1 METPLARAADADAAL
16 IECLLNIF
24 VSTPASVNVSLNHR
38 EIDAEVTGL

>member
-16 IECLLNIF
+16 IERPLNIF
-24 VSTPASVNVSLNHR
+24 VSTPASANVSLNHR